1 MANGCENVF
10 YKVEHTTKGLHVI
23 AYAGRVFWE
32 GVIKSKED
40 DYCVDQ
46 LKDMHAREVVA
57 DVDIEQIFK

>member
-10 YKVEHTTKGLHVI
+10 YKVEHTTK
-23 AYAGRVFWE
+23 GRVFWE